1 MGFGEFIIICFV
13 VVVIAAVGTWALKK
27 FVPECPPVVHYI
39 IWGVAI
45 FIIVVT
51 LSRAVG
57 IMNHDPQIPRVN

>member
-27 FVPECPPVVHYI
+27 FVPECPVIVHYI

-51 LSRAVG
+51 LFRATGVSTY
-57 IMNHDPQIPRVN
+57 DPQIPRVN